1 MTHQNRLKPN
11 YLVTMSNNKRSAE
24 MWATAYHDALYFF
37 NAVKYSSKVRRVTLH
52 EIVRGSYCIRAAF
65 DNPNYQY
72 LDRDADVTDRQELSF
87 ASQAHELA

>member
-37 NAVKYSSKVRRVTLH
+37 NAVKYSSKVRRTTLH

-65 DNPNYQY
+65 ENPNYQY
-72 LDRDADVTDRQELSF
+72 LDRDADIGESPELSF
-87 ASQAHELA
+87 TSREPELV